1 MYSQSTQAAR
11 RRRPAA
17 QGRRTGKQEESGRRE
32 RVRLVQLLACL
43 ALFLTVFIG
52 KGVFPQRLDQLGEDI
67 LALIGSNTDFRAA
80 FSDLGESLAE
90 QDSVLGDIGEFC
102 IQVFGS
108 GQDSGGEASPALAG
122 GVEEESRFLNSRPD
136 MAELTAHYLRLDR
149 VPDSWLPGEQAEGEA
164 AQQTP
169 QAQTAAPAV
178 GTVLLKANYNGP
190 ELPANYTMDQ
200 ISLGDLETVTPVF
213 GPLWSTYGYRDHPID
228 GEYRFHNGVDIGA
241 YQGDPIL
248 AFAAGTVEYVG
259 ENDDHGLYFQIDHG
273 NGIKSFYAHCS
284 RICVT
289 TGQTVSAGE
298 KVAEVGSTGNSTG
311 PQPGAEIR
319 GDPSGPGILYRL
331 QAGRLSGAG
340 EDHGHA
346 RIPVPDGLVQLC
358 GPAGA
363 PAPGPGRVR
372 APRAW
377 PPGGHLGAGRIG
389 AAPAADGCGGGDP
402 DGAAHVLSGGAGSG
416 AGGPGGQP
424 GGGLAVLPGRGRGP
438 LRRAESGAGLLQS
451 ASSGQA
457 GRGTGAALSAVHV
470 HRAGCGGGGGG
481 PGPGPHR
488 LFAGAGRA
496 PDRLGRQFYPP
507 PGGALA
513 AGKRKRG
520 EKGKK

>member
-241 YQGDPIL
+241 YQG
-248 AFAAGTVEYVG
+248 A
-259 ENDDHGLYFQIDHG
+259 
-273 NGIKSFYAHCS
+273 
-284 RICVT
+284 
-289 TGQTVSAGE
+289 
-298 KVAEVGSTGNSTG
+298 
-311 PQPGAEIR
+311 
-319 GDPSGPGILYRL
+319 
-331 QAGRLSGAG
+331 
-340 EDHGHA
+340 
-346 RIPVPDGLVQLC
+346 
-358 GPAGA
+358 
-363 PAPGPGRVR
+363 
-372 APRAW
+372 
-377 PPGGHLGAGRIG
+377 
-389 AAPAADGCGGGDP
+389 
-402 DGAAHVLSGGAGSG
+402 
-416 AGGPGGQP
+416 
-424 GGGLAVLPGRGRGP
+424 
-438 LRRAESGAGLLQS
+438 LRRKNQDVEL
-451 ASSGQA
+451 
-457 GRGTGAALSAVHV
+457 
-470 HRAGCGGGGGG
+470 
-481 PGPGPHR
+481 
-488 LFAGAGRA
+488 
-496 PDRLGRQFYPP
+496 
-507 PGGALA
+507 
-513 AGKRKRG
+513 
-520 EKGKK
+520 

>member
-1 MYSQSTQAAR
+1 MYSQSTQAGASEETGPR
-11 RRRPAA
+11 R
-17 QGRRTGKQEESGRRE
+17 GRRTGKQEESGRRE

-213 GPLWSTYGYRDHPID
+213 GPLCPPTATGTTPLTENTDFTTEWISAPIRGTPFWHSPQARWSMWGRTTTTDCISKSTTATASNHFTHI
-228 GEYRFHNGVDIGA
+228 
-241 YQGDPIL
+241 
-248 AFAAGTVEYVG
+248 AAGSV
-259 ENDDHGLYFQIDHG
+259 
-273 NGIKSFYAHCS
+273 
-284 RICVT
+284 
-289 TGQTVSAGE
+289 
-298 KVAEVGSTGNSTG
+298 
-311 PQPGAEIR
+311 
-319 GDPSGPGILYRL
+319 
-331 QAGRLSGAG
+331 
-340 EDHGHA
+340 
-346 RIPVPDGLVQLC
+346 
-358 GPAGA
+358 
-363 PAPGPGRVR
+363 
-372 APRAW
+372 
-377 PPGGHLGAGRIG
+377 
-389 AAPAADGCGGGDP
+389 
-402 DGAAHVLSGGAGSG
+402 
-416 AGGPGGQP
+416 
-424 GGGLAVLPGRGRGP
+424 
-438 LRRAESGAGLLQS
+438 
-451 ASSGQA
+451 
-457 GRGTGAALSAVHV
+457 
-470 HRAGCGGGGGG
+470 
-481 PGPGPHR
+481 
-488 LFAGAGRA
+488 
-496 PDRLGRQFYPP
+496 
-507 PGGALA
+507 
-513 AGKRKRG
+513 
-520 EKGKK
+520 

>member
-241 YQGDPIL
+241 YQGDPSL

-311 PQPGAEIR
+311 PHLHLELKYAGTHL
-319 GDPSGPGILYRL
+319 DPAYYIDYK
-331 QAGRLSGAG
+331 QA
-340 EDHGHA
+340 
-346 RIPVPDGLVQLC
+346 V
-358 GPAGA
+358 
-363 PAPGPGRVR
+363 
-372 APRAW
+372 
-377 PPGGHLGAGRIG
+377 
-389 AAPAADGCGGGDP
+389 
-402 DGAAHVLSGGAGSG
+402 
-416 AGGPGGQP
+416 
-424 GGGLAVLPGRGRGP
+424 
-438 LRRAESGAGLLQS
+438 
-451 ASSGQA
+451 
-457 GRGTGAALSAVHV
+457 
-470 HRAGCGGGGGG
+470 
-481 PGPGPHR
+481 
-488 LFAGAGRA
+488 
-496 PDRLGRQFYPP
+496 
-507 PGGALA
+507 
-513 AGKRKRG
+513 
-520 EKGKK
+520 

>member
-1 MYSQSTQAAR
+1 MLHIQRGLTAIIGGGGKSTLLRALAEELSRDARVVVATSTKMHVPDWCPVVLGASPDDVQAA
-11 RRRPAA
+11 
-17 QGRRTGKQEESGRRE
+17 
-32 RVRLVQLLACL
+32 LLEAPIVCAGSIHLPTDKL
-43 ALFLTVFIG
+43 AE
-52 KGVFPQRLDQLGEDI
+52 P
-67 LALIGSNTDFRAA
+67 RAA

-311 PQPGAEIR
+311 PHLHLELKYAGTHL
-319 GDPSGPGILYRL
+319 DPAYYIDYK
-331 QAGRLSGAG
+331 QA
-340 EDHGHA
+340 
-346 RIPVPDGLVQLC
+346 V
-358 GPAGA
+358 
-363 PAPGPGRVR
+363 
-372 APRAW
+372 
-377 PPGGHLGAGRIG
+377 
-389 AAPAADGCGGGDP
+389 
-402 DGAAHVLSGGAGSG
+402 
-416 AGGPGGQP
+416 
-424 GGGLAVLPGRGRGP
+424 
-438 LRRAESGAGLLQS
+438 
-451 ASSGQA
+451 
-457 GRGTGAALSAVHV
+457 
-470 HRAGCGGGGGG
+470 
-481 PGPGPHR
+481 
-488 LFAGAGRA
+488 
-496 PDRLGRQFYPP
+496 
-507 PGGALA
+507 
-513 AGKRKRG
+513 
-520 EKGKK
+520 